1 MTVSI
6 FGGPKRLGLALGSG
20 SARGLAHVGV
30 LKALEQ
36 TGLRPDVVTGTSM
49 GAVVGAMYAAGKT
62 PEELEAIATSYDIK
76 SLLALADVA
85 LQRGAVMAG
94 EKVEAF
100 LAEHLP
106 ERFEDLTLPFG
117 CASTDLT
124 TGHGVK
130 HTAGDLRRAV
140 RASLSIPVLFAPVTG
155 DGHVLVDGFLTD
167 PIPVALARQLGAEV
181 VVAVDVCGSG
191 TVTADDGQQ
200 DSGLVRDLIGV
211 LRGEPR
217 QRRRG
222 TSGLEVLS
230 ASVEIMERHVAQ
242 NALRSADVVL
252 SPDVHGYPGYDFVSA
267 PDIIAAGERAGR
279 AAAKAIARKA
289 RRQTAG

>member
-1 MTVSI
+1 MSI

-20 SARGLAHVGV
+20 SARGLAHIGV
-30 LKALEQ
+30 IKALEQ
-36 TGLRPDVVTGTSM
+36 AGIRPDVVTGTSM

-62 PEELEAIATSYDIK
+62 PEELEAIATSFDVK

-106 ERFEDLTLPFG
+106 ERFEDLTMPFG

-140 RASLSIPVLFAPVTG
+140 RASLSIPVIFAPVTG

-242 NALRSADVVL
+242 NALRSAEVVL

-267 PDIIAAGERAGR
+267 ADIIAAGERAGR
-279 AAAKAIARKA
+279 AAVKAIARKA
-289 RRQTAG
+289 RRQAAG

>member
-1 MTVSI
+1 MSI

-20 SARGLAHVGV
+20 SARGLAHIGV
-30 LKALEQ
+30 IKALEQ
-36 TGLRPDVVTGTSM
+36 AGLRPDVVTGTSM

-62 PEELEAIATSYDIK
+62 PEELEAIATSFDVK

-106 ERFEDLTLPFG
+106 ERFEDLTMPFG

-140 RASLSIPVLFAPVTG
+140 RASLSIPVIFAPVTG

-267 PDIIAAGERAGR
+267 ADIIAAGERAGR
-279 AAAKAIARKA
+279 AAVKAIARKA
-289 RRQTAG
+289 RRQAAG

>member
-1 MTVSI
+1 MSI

-20 SARGLAHVGV
+20 SARGLAHIGV
-30 LKALEQ
+30 IKALEQ
-36 TGLRPDVVTGTSM
+36 SGLRPDVVTGTSM
-49 GAVVGAMYAAGKT
+49 GAVVGSMYAAGKT

-106 ERFEDLTLPFG
+106 ERFEDLEIPFG

-140 RASLSIPVLFAPVTG
+140 RASLSIPVIFAPVTG

-167 PIPVALARQLGAEV
+167 PVPVALARQLGAEV

-230 ASVEIMERHVAQ
+230 ASVEIMERHVARH
-242 NALRSADVVL
+242 ALESADVVL

-267 PDIIAAGERAGR
+267 ADIIAAGERAGR
-279 AAAKAIARKA
+279 AAVKAIARKA
-289 RRQTAG
+289 RRQAAG

>member
-1 MTVSI
+1 MSI

-20 SARGLAHVGV
+20 SARGLAHIGV
-30 LKALEQ
+30 IKALEQ
-36 TGLRPDVVTGTSM
+36 AGLRPDVVTGTSM

-62 PEELEAIATSYDIK
+62 PEELEAIATSFDVK

-106 ERFEDLTLPFG
+106 ERFEDLTMPFG

-140 RASLSIPVLFAPVTG
+140 RASLSIPVIFAPVTG

-242 NALRSADVVL
+242 NALRSAEVVL

-267 PDIIAAGERAGR
+267 ADIIAAGERAGR
-279 AAAKAIARKA
+279 AAVKAIARKA
-289 RRQTAG
+289 RRQAAG

>member
-1 MTVSI
+1 MGL
-6 FGGPKRLGLALGSG
+6 FGPKRLGLALGSG

-36 TGLRPDVVTGTSM
+36 AGLQPDVVTGTSM

-62 PEELEAIATSYDIK
+62 PEEIEAISTSYDVK

-106 ERFEDLTLPFG
+106 ERFEDLKMPFG

-167 PIPVALARQLGAEV
+167 PIPVALARNLGAEV

-252 SPDVHGYPGYDFVSA
+252 SPDVHGFPGYDFVSA
-267 PDIIAAGERAGR
+267 ADIIAAGERAGR

-289 RRQTAG
+289 KRQAAG

>member
-1 MTVSI
+1 MSI

-20 SARGLAHVGV
+20 SARGLAHIGV
-30 LKALEQ
+30 IKALEQ
-36 TGLRPDVVTGTSM
+36 AGLRPDVVTGTSM

-106 ERFEDLTLPFG
+106 ERFEDLKLPFG

-140 RASLSIPVLFAPVTG
+140 RASLSIPVIFAPVTG

-252 SPDVHGYPGYDFVSA
+252 SPDVHGFPGYDFVSA
-267 PDIIAAGERAGR
+267 ADIIAAGERAGR
-279 AAAKAIARKA
+279 AAVKAIARKA
-289 RRQTAG
+289 RRQAAG

>member
-1 MTVSI
+1 MSI

-20 SARGLAHVGV
+20 SARGLAHIGV
-30 LKALEQ
+30 IKALEQ
-36 TGLRPDVVTGTSM
+36 AGLRPDVVTGTSM

-106 ERFEDLTLPFG
+106 ERFEDLKIPFG

-140 RASLSIPVLFAPVTG
+140 RASLSIPVIFAPVTG

-167 PIPVALARQLGAEV
+167 PIPVVLARQLGAEV

-191 TVTADDGQQ
+191 TVTAEDGQQ

-230 ASVEIMERHVAQ
+230 ASVEIMERHVARH
-242 NALRSADVVL
+242 ALESADVVL

-267 PDIIAAGERAGR
+267 ADIIAAGERAGR

-289 RRQTAG
+289 RRQAAG